1 MINDPID
8 RNIIRLL
15 QGDIPLQSHPF
26 LKLAQ
31 TLNITEGEIV
41 ERIRALRQNGTLRR
55 WGAVLRH
62 RQAGYVANA
71 MVAWQVE
78 PERADEAGQIMAGF
92 NEISHC
98 YLREVPDTFT
108 YSLFTMLHARS
119 DEELVDLVSRVSQ
132 RTGLNDFLVIKSLKE
147 FKKASM
153 KYV

>member
-26 LKLAQ
+26 LELAQ

-41 ERIRALRQNGTLRR
+41 ERIRALRQNGMLRR